1 MHSFRDRVV
10 LITGAASGIGREVAR
25 LLAAEGA
32 RIAAL
37 DIQAEAL
44 DGLVAELKGRCS
56 GAVADVTDLG
66 AIRAAVARLE
76 AEVGPTDLLLA
87 GAGIGGATPALDF
100 HAEDFAALVRVNL
113 IGVANTLDAV
123 LPGMRARRRGHL
135 AALSSLAS
143 FRGLP
148 RLGGYSASK
157 AGLNALLDAL
167 RVELAPLG
175 ITVTTICPGW
185 VRTPMTLRTTVP
197 PSHMMEVEEAGRCI
211 VAALRARRA
220 FVAFPS
226 SNAWRVRL
234 LRHLP
239 LRIGDWMAYRLM
251 QRLLK

>member
-37 DIQAEAL
+37 DLHAEAL
-44 DGLVAELKGRCS
+44 DGLAAEIKGRCS
-56 GAVADVTDLG
+56 GVVADVTDLG
-66 AIRAAVARLE
+66 ATRAAVARLE
-76 AEVGPTDLLLA
+76 AELGPTDLFLA
-87 GAGIGGATPALDF
+87 SAGIGGATPALDF
-100 HAEDFAALVRVNL
+100 HAEDFAAMVRVNL
-113 IGVANTLDAV
+113 IGVANVIDAV
-123 LPGMRARRRGHL
+123 LPGMRERRQGHL

-143 FRGLP
+143 YRGLP
-148 RLGGYSASK
+148 RMGGYSASK

-167 RVELAPLG
+167 RVELTPVG

-185 VRTPMTLRTTVP
+185 VRTPMTRKTNVP
-197 PSHMMEVEEAGRCI
+197 PSNMMEVEEAGRRI
-211 VAALRARRA
+211 VAALRARRT

-226 SNAWRVRL
+226 RNVWRMRL
-234 LRHLP
+234 LRYLP

-251 QRLLK
+251 QRLLE